1 MQRIISQAIGN
12 LCIVWYN
19 GSIKINGGLTMSNFE
34 TIRTRDQIPQEDT
47 WALEDLYPSDESWEQ
62 ALSALTARQ
71 AEAAAFAG
79 KLGESGETLCAFLHL
94 VEDVDG
100 QSELLANYAMRK
112 ADQDTRNAT
121 YQAMVGKLMGV
132 LTAVGAAFSFAT
144 PEIMAIPEEAL
155 EGFYKAAPG
164 LERYRRYLNN
174 ERRRREHTLSA
185 AEERLLAAAGEMAN
199 APETVFG
206 SFINAD
212 MRYPD
217 AVDSEGKPHALSQ
230 STFVPLEES
239 GDRALRKSAYEN
251 LYNTLGG
258 MRNTAAGLLDAQN
271 KQQKFFAE
279 ARKYGSAREAA
290 MDRTNVPVS
299 VYDNLIEAVHRNMDK
314 MHRYVRLRK
323 KLLGVEELHFYD
335 VYTPLLKDEP
345 AKIPF
350 AQAKQTVYDALYPLG
365 DGYRA
370 ILKEG
375 FENRWIDVYEN
386 QGKRGG
392 AYSAGTKVHPF
403 VLLNY
408 SGSLDSQFTLAHE
421 MGHALHS
428 YLSNKHQNQI
438 DSDYV
443 IFVAEVASTCNEAL
457 LMEYLL
463 KKTTDKKERVFLINH
478 FLDQFKGT
486 IYRQTM
492 FAEFEKFMGAAVD
505 AGQTLTAD
513 MLCAEYAR
521 LCKLYYGEDMV
532 VDDQI
537 AMEWAR
543 IPHFYYNYY
552 VFQYATGYSAA
563 IALSR
568 RILREGES
576 AVKDYLGFLSGGC
589 SKSPIDLLKGAGVDM
604 TSPAPVNDALQL
616 FGELLDEME
625 SLMAE

>member
-1 MQRIISQAIGN
+1 
-12 LCIVWYN
+12 
-19 GSIKINGGLTMSNFE
+19 MSNSE
-34 TIRTRDQIPQEDT
+34 TIRARDQIPQEDT

-100 QSELLANYAMRK
+100 QTELLANYAMRK

-132 LTAVGAAFSFAT
+132 LTAVSAAFSFAT
-144 PEIMAIPEEAL
+144 PEIMAIPEEDL

-206 SFINAD
+206 SFLNAD

-271 KQQKFFAE
+271 KQQKFFAT

-299 VYDNLIEAVHRNMDK
+299 VYDNLIEAVHQNMDK

-323 KLLGVEELHFYD
+323 KLLGVDELHMYD
-335 VYTPLLKDEP
+335 LYTPLVAEADAHIEFAD
-345 AKIPF
+345 AK
-350 AQAKQTVYDALYPLG
+350 KTVLEALSCMGEDYCKV
-365 DGYRA
+365 
-370 ILKEG
+370 LKEG
-375 FENRWIDVYEN
+375 FDNRWIDVYEN
-386 QGKRGG
+386 VGKRSG
-392 AYSAGTKVHPF
+392 AYSAGSPVHPY

-408 SGSLDSQFTLAHE
+408 TGTLDSQFTLAHE

-428 YLSNKHQNQI
+428 YLSNKNQPTVY
-438 DSDYV
+438 SDYV

-463 KKTTDKKERVFLINH
+463 GKTTDKKQRAYLINH

-486 IYRQTM
+486 LYRQTM
-492 FAEFEKFMGAAVD
+492 FAEYELRIAELNQQGT
-505 AGQTLTAD
+505 TLTAD
-513 MLCAEYAR
+513 VLCSEYKK
-521 LCKLYYGEDMV
+521 LNELYYGPDV
-532 VDDQI
+532 VSDDQI
-537 AMEWAR
+537 ALEWAR

-568 RILREGES
+568 KILAEGKP
-576 AVKDYLGFLSGGC
+576 AVERYLGFLSGGC
-589 SKSPIDLLKGAGVDM
+589 SKTPIDLLKGAGVDM
-604 TSPAPVNDALQL
+604 TSPEPVNTALEL
-616 FGELLDEME
+616 FGKLLDEME
-625 SLMAE
+625 ELMQ